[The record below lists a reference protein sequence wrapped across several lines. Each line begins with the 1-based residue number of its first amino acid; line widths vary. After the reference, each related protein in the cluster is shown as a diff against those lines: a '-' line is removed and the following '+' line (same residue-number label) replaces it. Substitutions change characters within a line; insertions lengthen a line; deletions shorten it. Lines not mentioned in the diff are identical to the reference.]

1 MTVALVTDSTACIPS
16 FRLQAGGIFVV
27 PVQVVIDDESFDEGA
42 GVSANTVVQAITNL
56 QNVSTSRP
64 SPARFEELYRS
75 LQEQGYSEIV
85 SVHLSEALSG
95 TYGAAVLAANA
106 VDIPVQVLNSRTVGL
121 GLGFAV
127 LAAAKA
133 ARAGADIQS
142 TYAVAIQMAN
152 ESRTWV
158 VVESFDQLRKGGRVS
173 IPQAAIGAAL
183 AVKPILQVIDG
194 QVVPI
199 GKVRTSSKAQD
210 HIVGLAVEYARTH
223 STPVQVGLQHAGVP
237 ERAAAIATKL
247 GRELPGVPITTT
259 DLGAVLTAH
268 IGPGGVAI
276 TVAPAPL
283 F

>member
-16 FRLQAGGIFVV
+16 FRLQAGGIFIV
-27 PVQVVIDDESFDEGA
+27 PVQVLIDDVSFDEGDR
-42 GVSANTVVQAITNL
+42 VSAASVVHAISNH
-56 QNVSTSRP
+56 QSVSTSRP
-64 SPARFEELYRS
+64 SPQRFEALYRE
-75 LQEQGYSEIV
+75 LHQQGYSEIV
-85 SVHLSEALSG
+85 SVHLSQALSG
-95 TYGAAVLAANA
+95 TYGAAVIAANA
-106 VDIPVQVLNSRTVGL
+106 VDIPVQVLDSRTVGL

-133 ARAGADIQS
+133 ARIGADIQS
-142 TYAVAIQMAN
+142 TCAVAIQMAN
-152 ESRTWV
+152 ESRTFV

-173 IPQAAIGAAL
+173 LPQAALGAAL
-183 AVKPILQVIDG
+183 AVKPILEIVNG

-210 HIVGLAVEYARTH
+210 HIIGLAVDYARKY
-223 STPVQVGLQHAGVP
+223 SAPVQVGLQHAGVP

-268 IGPGGVAI
+268 VGPGGIAI
-276 TVAPAPL
+276 TVAPAPA